1 LAILHAEF
9 EGEGVADKHLRT
21 RLAALYAAYE
31 SGDLEAALA
40 AFDERAD
47 FISYVPVAIFP
58 YLGHQAGKRA
68 IGAMMHAVRAQFEF
82 ISYKPAFMVIERASA
97 AAIVEVRVKQ
107 RTTGRT
113 INVNLAHF
121 IRFREGRII
130 EFREFTDSFDAVQQ
144 VLGHEIDVAKL

>member
-1 LAILHAEF
+1 
-9 EGEGVADKHLRT
+9 
-21 RLAALYAAYE
+21 
-31 SGDLEAALA
+31 
-40 AFDERAD
+40 
-47 FISYVPVAIFP
+47 
-58 YLGHQAGKRA
+58 
-68 IGAMMHAVRAQFEF
+68 MHAVRAQFEF